1 MITQKR
7 LKKEPLISQK
17 EFGFHENRFRSC
29 AKKKAAPMNSLFHF
43 LTEGI
48 ID

>member
-1 MITQKR
+1 MKIVLDHVQ
-7 LKKEPLISQK
+7 
-17 EFGFHENRFRSC
+17 
-29 AKKKAAPMNSLFHF
+29 KKKAAPMNSLFHF